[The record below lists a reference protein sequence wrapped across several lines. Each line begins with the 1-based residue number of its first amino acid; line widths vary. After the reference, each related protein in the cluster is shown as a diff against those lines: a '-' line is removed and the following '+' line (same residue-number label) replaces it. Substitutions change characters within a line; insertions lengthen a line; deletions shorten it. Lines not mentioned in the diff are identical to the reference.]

1 MPTALV
7 TGASAGIGKTFAHQ
21 LAARG
26 HDLVVVARDKS
37 RLEALRAELE
47 AQHGIRVEVLPAD
60 LADRTQLGTV
70 ADRLGDRQRPV
81 DLLVNNAGFGLRK
94 SVIRNTVEEEEQ
106 MLDVLVRAVLV
117 LSHAAALTMK
127 ERGAGNIVNV
137 SSVAGF
143 MSSGTYSAA
152 KSWVTVF
159 SESLAVE
166 LADTGVKVTALA
178 PGFTR
183 TEFHDRAGI
192 KARQA
197 APDFMWLDADKLV
210 SDGLADVDKGKILS
224 IPGVQYKIAARLLR
238 VVPRSIVRKPKLV
251 RRHRPNKD

>member
-1 MPTALV
+1 MPTALI

-26 HDLVVVARDKS
+26 NDLVVVARDRA

-47 AQHGIRVEVLPAD
+47 AQHGIRVEVLAAD

-70 ADRLGDRQRPV
+70 ADRIGDQQRPIDIV
-81 DLLVNNAGFGLRK
+81 VNNAGFGLKK
-94 SVIRNTVEEEEQ
+94 SFVRNTVEEEEQ

-117 LSHAAALTMK
+117 LSHAAALAMK
-127 ERGAGNIVNV
+127 ERGAGNIINV

-143 MSSGTYSAA
+143 MASGTYSAA

-166 LADTGVKVTALA
+166 LAKTGVKVTALA

-192 KARQA
+192 SARQA
-197 APDFMWLDADKLV
+197 SPDFMWLDADKLV
-210 SDGLADVDKGKILS
+210 ADCLSDVDKGKVLS
-224 IPGVQYKIAARLLR
+224 IPGVQYKIAAGLLR
-238 VVPRSIVRKPKLV
+238 VVPRSIARQPKLA
-251 RRHRPNKD
+251 RRHRPDKG